1 MADILGLGPARHWV
15 GPWGGPWVG
24 PWVGPW
30 AGRRSGF
37 DESAERGRIS
47 RHRAQGQNAGALQFP
62 RRFQGETLSVRME
75 NTDTELFMDLDT
87 PSDG

>member
-1 MADILGLGPARHWV
+1 MKRRAAPDDMADILGLGPARHWV
-15 GPWGGPWVG
+15 GPR
-24 PWVGPW
+24 

-62 RRFQGETLSVRME
+62 RRFQGETLAVRME

-87 PSDG
+87 LSDG

>member
-15 GPWGGPWVG
+15 GH
-24 PWVGPW
+24 WVGPW

-62 RRFQGETLSVRME
+62 RRFRGETLAVRME

-87 PSDG
+87 LSDG